1 MVAKKDLQPIIDKQ
15 LNTGMDDITCIR
27 IIDIIV
33 KAKMVK

>member
-1 MVAKKDLQPIIDKQ
+1 MVAKKDLQP
-15 LNTGMDDITCIR
+15 MDDITCIR